1 MGWCYLLILEL
12 VILSHV
18 LTVWSVTGTQAAS
31 ACMLLCN
38 VYRELMRGEGMGGE
52 GWREGARQE
61 GREQAEVQGEKS

>member
-1 MGWCYLLILEL
+1 M
-12 VILSHV
+12 